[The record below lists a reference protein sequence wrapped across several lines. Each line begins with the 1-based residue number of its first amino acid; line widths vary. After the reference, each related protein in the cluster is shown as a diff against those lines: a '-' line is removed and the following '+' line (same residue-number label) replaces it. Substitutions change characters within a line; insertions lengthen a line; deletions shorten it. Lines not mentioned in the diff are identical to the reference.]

1 MCVHNGCESCFLL
14 LRRLSSSFLR
24 EEERGGWGE
33 AYFFTLPLSSPA
45 SRLFFLFF
53 LSLSLSLPAASR
65 RARARE
71 EMKFSSPTVLSFVCP
86 RESILHECEIII
98 IIIIARG
105 TTRGASIEK
114 RGEEMRFD
122 DAKKRPRVA
131 SFVLLLLFSR
141 VIISTYSVLTFLLEH
156 TASA

>member
-1 MCVHNGCESCFLL
+1 MCVRGCESCFLL
-14 LRRLSSSFLR
+14 RRLSSFLR

-33 AYFFTLPLSSPA
+33 AYFFTPLSSPA
-45 SRLFFLFF
+45 VSSLLSLF
-53 LSLSLSLPAASR
+53 LSLFLSLLLLEE
-65 RARARE
+65 RARE
-71 EMKFSSPTVLSFVCP
+71 EMKFSSPAVLSFVCP
-86 RESILHECEIII
+86 RESILLECEIIIIIII

-141 VIISTYSVLTFLLEH
+141 VIISTCSVLTFLLEH

>member
-1 MCVHNGCESCFLL
+1 MRKLFFTTTATLFFLPS
-14 LRRLSSSFLR
+14 RGG
-24 EEERGGWGE
+24 EGGWGE

-71 EMKFSSPTVLSFVCP
+71 EMKFSSPAVLSFVCP
-86 RESILHECEIII
+86 RESILHECEIIIIIII